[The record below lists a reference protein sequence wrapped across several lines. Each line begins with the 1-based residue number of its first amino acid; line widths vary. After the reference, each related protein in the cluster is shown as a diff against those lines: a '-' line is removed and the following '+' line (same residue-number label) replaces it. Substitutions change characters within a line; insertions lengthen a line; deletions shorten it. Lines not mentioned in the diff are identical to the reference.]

1 MQRRHAVPARTPIFV
16 TVEGPSDEAFV
27 KFLQGCCE
35 REGVH
40 VHLSV
45 SVACG
50 GDSLAVVEHAARQVA
65 RSSARSQF
73 AAKLVLMDADRTER
87 DRQAKRDAP
96 AAARRAGLQIVY
108 VQPNLEGL
116 LLRLHPGHERRRV
129 VARDAMRELRKVW
142 PEYRK
147 PPTAAQLRRRFALDA
162 LTRAARH
169 DGELERLLQVVRVS
183 A

>member
-1 MQRRHAVPARTPIFV
+1 MA
-16 TVEGPSDEAFV
+16 VEGPSDEAFV

-35 REGVH
+35 RAGVH
-40 VHLSV
+40 VHLSA
-45 SVACG
+45 SVAQG

-73 AAKLVLMDADRTER
+73 AARLVLLDADRTER
-87 DRQAKRDAP
+87 DRQARRDAT

-129 VARDAMRELRKVW
+129 VARDAMSELRRLW
-142 PEYRK
+142 DGYRK
-147 PPTAAQLRRRFALDA
+147 PPTAVQLKRRFALKD

-169 DGELERLLQVVRVS
+169 DGELQKLLQVVQVS